1 MDTNDAVAALGALA
15 QKTRLAIYRL
25 LVEQGPE
32 GLAAG
37 RIGDTLG
44 LAPATLSFHIR
55 ELSHARLI
63 RAQPRSRFIYYSAD
77 LPVMNSLLAYLAAN
91 CCRASSAVAE
101 PEVRAGAPCTTE
113 SAGPMRALAIK
124 PVIHPKSRA
133 A

>member
-1 MDTNDAVAALGALA
+1 MDTDDAVAALGALA
-15 QKTRLAIYRL
+15 QQTRLAIYRL

-63 RAQPRSRFIYYSAD
+63 RAQPRSRFIYYSAN
-77 LPVMNSLLAYLAAN
+77 LAVMNSLLAYLAAN
-91 CCRASSAVAE
+91 CCRAGNLVAE
-101 PEVRAGAPCTTE
+101 LDVPAGAPFVTE
-113 SAGPMRALAIK
+113 SAGPKGASAIK
-124 PVIHPKSRA
+124 PVIHPKRRA